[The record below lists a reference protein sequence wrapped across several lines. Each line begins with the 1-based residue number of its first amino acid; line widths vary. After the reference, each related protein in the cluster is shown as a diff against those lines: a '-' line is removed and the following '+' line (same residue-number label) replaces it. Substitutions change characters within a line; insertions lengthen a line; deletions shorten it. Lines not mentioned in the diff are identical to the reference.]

1 MKRIFLFIVTNVL
14 VIVAIS
20 IVVNLLGLRPYLTA
34 RGIDYQALLT
44 FCAIFGFGGA
54 LVSLMMSRWTAKW
67 SMRVTL
73 IDPTNPGGELE
84 RRLVVKITDLCRR
97 AGLDTLP
104 EIGVYESPEV
114 NAFATGPS
122 RRRSLLAIS
131 SGLLDVMDSQ
141 AVDGV
146 IGHEIT
152 HIVNGDMVTMT
163 LLQGLINAFVI
174 FFSQII
180 LIAIESS
187 MQRDEDGRRRG
198 GGMGFFMQYM
208 LISVLESVLF
218 LLASPIL
225 YWYSRRREYRADW
238 GSADLTSRDTM
249 IHALEQLK
257 AATQVQ
263 DNRAPSLSAFKINGR
278 GRGLAQLLFAS
289 HPPLDA
295 RIEALRE
302 RHSRG
307 PLSAE

>member
-1 MKRIFLFIVTNVL
+1 MKRIVLFLLTNVL
-14 VIVAIS
+14 VVVAIS
-20 IVVNLLGLRPYLTA
+20 LLVNLLGLRPYLNS
-34 RGIDYQALLT
+34 RGVDYQALLV
-44 FCAIFGFGGA
+44 FSFIFGFCGA
-54 LVSLMMSRWTAKW
+54 LISLALSRWTAK
-67 SMRVTL
+67 MAMGVHL
-73 IDPTNPGGELE
+73 IDPTRPAGSAEN
-84 RRLVVKITDLCRR
+84 RLIMKITELCRK

-104 EIGVYESPEV
+104 EIGLYESPEV

-131 SGLLDVMDSQ
+131 TGLLNAMDSR

-146 IGHEIT
+146 LGHEIT

-163 LLQGLINAFVI
+163 LVQGLVNTFVI
-174 FFSQII
+174 FFSRIV
-180 LIAIESS
+180 LIALESS

-198 GGMGFFMQYM
+198 GLGYFAQYM
-208 LISVLESVLF
+208 LISLLESVLF
-218 LLASPIL
+218 LLASPII

-263 DNRAPSLSAFKINGR
+263 DNRAPSLSTFKINGR
-278 GRGLAQLLFAS
+278 GRGLAQVLFAS

-295 RIEALRE
+295 RIQALKDR
-302 RHSRG
+302 RPQG
-307 PLSAE
+307 PLSPR